1 MQQSE
6 LTRIEIVREKSEAVF
21 PHASGVTSLRVVDTV
36 LRSNTFATK
45 MLSKTKRFGAA
56 TMDFP
61 IKFQLGTAIQSFL
74 GFDALPTSFTD
85 TRVLLKYNPKF
96 VAANVALAGTD
107 ILANNTAAK
116 VLDLT
121 KVEMQ
126 SRAQDLADGLGT
138 MLWSDGTGNGS
149 KDILGLTA
157 LVDDGTSTTTI
168 GGLTRATYTTLNS
181 TRTVAATLSLA
192 TMRTLYNAIADATV
206 APTRAYTDYPTWAL
220 FEQLLQP
227 QEKIF
232 KEVNIVPNY
241 KGYEGFA
248 GLMYAGMEVVPDR
261 KSTSGSLV
269 FLNENFIDFYGLDA
283 DLEAFEGSKKVDVAG
298 KLFTGN
304 MYNEVS
310 NLGFYWTG
318 FIKTTTQFAFNSFIV
333 LAGNLCTDNPR
344 RHGKLVSI
352 AGV

>member
-1 MQQSE
+1 MAFDNVVDTITLE
-6 LTRIEIVREKSEAVF
+6 EIV
-21 PHASGVTSLRVVDTV
+21 PRVVDTV

-61 IKFQLGTAIQSFL
+61 IKYQLGTAIQSFL
-74 GFDALPTSFTD
+74 GFDSLPTSFTD
-85 TRVLLKYNPKF
+85 TRVLLKYNPRF

-121 KVEMQ
+121 QVEMS

-138 MLWSDGTGNGS
+138 MLWSDGTGNAN
-149 KDILGLTA
+149 KDFLGLA
-157 LVDDGTSTTTI
+157 AIVDNGNSVATI
-168 GGLTRATYTTLNS
+168 GGLSRATYTTLQS
-181 TRTVAATLSLA
+181 TVTAAATLSLA

-206 APTRAYTDYPTWAL
+206 APTRAYTDYATWAL

-248 GLMYAGMEVVPDR
+248 GLMYAGMEIVPDR
-261 KSTSGSLV
+261 KATTGALV
-269 FLNENFIDFYGLDA
+269 FLNENFLDFYGLDA
-283 DLEAFEGSKKVDVAG
+283 DLAAFEGSKKVNVAS
-298 KLFTGN
+298 KLFAGN
-304 MYNEVS
+304 QYNETS

-318 FIKTTTQFAFNSFIV
+318 FIKTTTQFAFNSFIIS
-333 LAGNLCTDNPR
+333 AGNLCTDNPR
-344 RHGKLVSI
+344 RHGKLT
-352 AGV
+352 GVTGI

>member
-1 MQQSE
+1 MAFDNVVDT
-6 LTRIEIVREKSEAVF
+6 LTLEQIM
-21 PHASGVTSLRVVDTV
+21 PRVVDTI

-45 MLSKTKRFGAA
+45 MLSKTKRFGSA

-61 IKFQLGTAIQSFL
+61 IKYQVGTAIQSFL

-85 TRVLLKYNPKF
+85 TRVLMKYNPKF

-107 ILANNTAAK
+107 LIANNTAAK

-138 MLWSDGTGNGS
+138 MMWGDGTGNAS
-149 KDILGLTA
+149 KDILGLKA
-157 LVDDGTSTTTI
+157 IVDDGTDAASI
-168 GGLTRATYTTLNS
+168 GGLARATYTTLS
-181 TRTVAATLSLA
+181 GTRTSSATLSLA
-192 TMRTLYNAIADATV
+192 TMRTMYNAIADATI
-206 APTRAYTDYPTWAL
+206 APSRIYTDYPTWAL
-220 FEQLLQP
+220 YEQLLQP

-248 GLMYAGMEVVPDR
+248 GLMYAGMEIVPDR
-261 KSTSGSLV
+261 KATTGV
-269 FLNENFIDFYGLDA
+269 MMFLNENYLDFYGLDA
-283 DLEAFEGSKKVDVAG
+283 DLAQFEGSRKVDVAG

-318 FIKTTTQFAFNSFIV
+318 FIKTQNQFAFNSFII

-344 RHGKLVSI
+344 RHGKLI
-352 AGV
+352 NITGI

>member
-1 MQQSE
+1 M
-6 LTRIEIVREKSEAVF
+6 
-21 PHASGVTSLRVVDTV
+21 
-36 LRSNTFATK
+36 
-45 MLSKTKRFGAA
+45 
-56 TMDFP
+56 
-61 IKFQLGTAIQSFL
+61 
-74 GFDALPTSFTD
+74 GFDSLPTSFTD

-138 MLWSDGTGNGS
+138 MLWSDGTGNSS
-149 KDILGLTA
+149 KDVLGLA
-157 LVDDGTSTTTI
+157 AIVDDGTSVSTI
-168 GGLTRATYTTLNS
+168 GGLSRSTYTTLNS
-181 TRTVAATLSLA
+181 TKTAASALSLS
-192 TMRTLYNAIADATV
+192 TMRTMYNNIADASV
-206 APTRAYTDYPTWAL
+206 VPTRIYTDYPSWAL
-220 FEQLLQP
+220 YEQLLQP
-227 QEKIF
+227 QEKIY

-241 KGYEGFA
+241 KGYEGFG

-261 KSTSGSLV
+261 KATSGV
-269 FLNENFIDFYGLDA
+269 MAFLNENYLDFYGLDA
-283 DLEAFEGSKKVDVAG
+283 DLDAFEGSKKVDVAG

-318 FIKTTTQFAFNSFIV
+318 FIKVNTQMAFNSFIV

-344 RHGKLVSI
+344 RHGKLTGI
-352 AGV
+352 TTT

>member
-1 MQQSE
+1 MAFNNVVDTITLE
-6 LTRIEIVREKSEAVF
+6 EIV
-21 PHASGVTSLRVVDTV
+21 PRVVDTV
-36 LRSNTFATK
+36 LRANTFATK

-61 IKFQLGTAIQSFL
+61 IKYQIGTAIQSFL
-74 GFDALPTSFTD
+74 GFDSLPTSFTD
-85 TRVLLKYNPKF
+85 TRILMKYNPKF
-96 VAANVALAGTD
+96 VTANVALAGTD
-107 ILANNTAAK
+107 ILSNNTAAK

-138 MLWSDGTGNGS
+138 MLWADGTGNSS
-149 KDILGLTA
+149 KDMLGLA
-157 LVDDGTSTTTI
+157 AVVDDGTSVATI
-168 GGLTRATYTTLNS
+168 GGLARSTYTTLKG
-181 TRTVAATLSLA
+181 TVTSSATLSLS
-192 TMRTLYNAIADATV
+192 TMRTLYNTIADATV

-248 GLMYAGMEVVPDR
+248 GLMYAGMEIVPDR
-261 KSTSGSLV
+261 KATAGNLV
-269 FLNENFIDFYGLDA
+269 YLNENYLDFYGLDA
-283 DLEAFEGSKKVDVAG
+283 DLEAFEGSKKVDVAS
-298 KLFTGN
+298 KLFAGN
-304 MYNEVS
+304 QYNEVS

-318 FIKTTTQFAFNSFIV
+318 FIKTNNQFAFNSFII
-333 LAGNLCTDNPR
+333 LAGNLITDNPR
-344 RHGKLVSI
+344 RHGKLTGI
-352 AGV
+352 TGI

>member
-1 MQQSE
+1 MAFNNTVDT
-6 LTRIEIVREKSEAVF
+6 LTLEEIV
-21 PHASGVTSLRVVDTV
+21 PRVVDTV
-36 LRSNTFATK
+36 LRGNTFTTK

-56 TMDFP
+56 TMNFP
-61 IKFQLGTAIQSFL
+61 IKYQIGTAIQSFL
-74 GFDALPTSFTD
+74 GMDALPTSFTD

-107 ILANNTAAK
+107 LLANNTAAK

-121 KVEMQ
+121 EVEMK
-126 SRAQDLADGLGT
+126 SRAQDLADGIGT
-138 MLWSDGTGNGS
+138 QLWADGTGNAG
-149 KDILGLTA
+149 KDLLGLA
-157 LVDDGTSTTTI
+157 AIVDDGNSVATI
-168 GGLTRATYTTLNS
+168 GGLSRSTYTTLDS
-181 TRTVAATLSLA
+181 TVTTAATLSLA

-206 APTRAYTDYPTWAL
+206 APSRAYTDYPTWSL

-227 QEKIF
+227 QEKIY

-241 KGYEGFA
+241 KGYEGFS

-261 KSTSGSLV
+261 KATTGV
-269 FLNENFIDFYGLDA
+269 MMFLNENYIDFYGLDA
-283 DLEAFEGSKKVDVAG
+283 DLAAFEGSKKVSVSS

-304 MYNEVS
+304 QYNEVD

-318 FIKTTTQFAFNSFIV
+318 FIKTNTQFAFNSFII

-344 RHGKLVSI
+344 RHGKLKSI
-352 AGV
+352 TGI

>member
-1 MQQSE
+1 MAFDNVVDT
-6 LTRIEIVREKSEAVF
+6 LTLEEIM
-21 PHASGVTSLRVVDTV
+21 PRVVDTV

-45 MLSKTKRFGAA
+45 MLSKTKKFGAA

-61 IKFQLGTAIQSFL
+61 IKYQVGTAIQSFL
-74 GFDALPTSFTD
+74 GFDQLPTSFTD

-107 ILANNTAAK
+107 LIANNTAAK

-138 MLWSDGTGNGS
+138 MMWADGTGNSS
-149 KDILGLTA
+149 KDILGLA
-157 LVDDGTSTTTI
+157 AIVDDATSVSTI
-168 GGLTRATYTTLNS
+168 GGLSRSTYTTLKS
-181 TRTVAATLSLA
+181 TVTAASTLSLA
-192 TMRTLYNAIADATV
+192 TMRTLYNNIADATI
-206 APTRAYTDYPTWAL
+206 APSRTYTDYPSWAL
-220 FEQLLQP
+220 YEQLLQP
-227 QEKIF
+227 QEKIY

-241 KGYEGFA
+241 KGYEGFS
-248 GLMYAGMEVVPDR
+248 GLMYAAMEIVPDR
-261 KSTSGSLV
+261 KATTGV
-269 FLNENFIDFYGLDA
+269 MVMLNENFIDFYGLDA
-283 DLEAFEGSKKVDVAG
+283 DLAQFEGSRKVDVAG

-304 MYNEVS
+304 QYNEVS

-318 FIKTTTQFAFNSFIV
+318 FIKTNNQFAFNSFII

-344 RHGKLVSI
+344 RHGKLTGI

>member
-1 MQQSE
+1 MAFDNVVDTITLE
-6 LTRIEIVREKSEAVF
+6 EIV
-21 PHASGVTSLRVVDTV
+21 PRVVDTV
-36 LRSNTFATK
+36 LRANTFATK

-61 IKFQLGTAIQSFL
+61 IKYQVGTAIQSFL

-85 TRVLLKYNPKF
+85 TRVLMKYNPRF

-138 MLWSDGTGNGS
+138 MLWSDGTGNS
-149 KDILGLTA
+149 NKDFLGLGA
-157 LVDDGTSTTTI
+157 IVDNGNSVASI
-168 GGLTRATYTTLNS
+168 GGLSRSTYTTLQS
-181 TRTVAATLSLA
+181 TVTAASTLSLA

-206 APTRAYTDYPTWAL
+206 APTRGYTDYPTWAL
-220 FEQLLQP
+220 YEQLLQP

-248 GLMYAGMEVVPDR
+248 GLMYAGMEIVPDR
-261 KSTSGSLV
+261 KATSGVLV
-269 FLNENFIDFYGLDA
+269 FLNENYLDFYGLDA
-283 DLEAFEGSKKVDVAG
+283 DLAAFEGSKKVDVAG

-304 MYNEVS
+304 QYNETS

-333 LAGNLCTDNPR
+333 SAGNLCTDNPR
-344 RHGKLVSI
+344 RHGKLTGVSGI
-352 AGV
+352 

>member
-1 MQQSE
+1 MAFDNVVDT
-6 LTRIEIVREKSEAVF
+6 LTLEEIV
-21 PHASGVTSLRVVDTV
+21 PRVVDTV

-61 IKFQLGTAIQSFL
+61 IKYQIGTAIQSFL
-74 GFDALPTSFTD
+74 GFDTLPTSFTD
-85 TRVLLKYNPKF
+85 TRVLLKYNPRF

-138 MLWSDGTGNGS
+138 MLWGDGTGNSS
-149 KDILGLTA
+149 KDFLGLAA
-157 LVDDGTSTTTI
+157 LVDDGTSVATI
-168 GGLTRATYTTLNS
+168 GGLSRSTYTTLKG
-181 TRTVAATLSLA
+181 TVTSSATLSLV
-192 TMRTLYNAIADATV
+192 TMRTLYNAIADATI
-206 APTRAYTDYPTWAL
+206 APTRSYTDYPTWAL
-220 FEQLLQP
+220 YEQLLQP

-248 GLMYAGMEVVPDR
+248 GLMYAGMEIVPDR
-261 KSTSGSLV
+261 KATTGVMV
-269 FLNENFIDFYGLDA
+269 FLNENYMDFYGLDA
-283 DLEAFEGSKKVDVAG
+283 DLAAFEGSKKVDVAG
-298 KLFTGN
+298 KLFAGN
-304 MYNEVS
+304 QYNETS

-333 LAGNLCTDNPR
+333 IAGNLVTDNPR
-344 RHGKLVSI
+344 RHGKLTGI
-352 AGV
+352 TGI

>member
-1 MQQSE
+1 MAFNNVVDTITLE
-6 LTRIEIVREKSEAVF
+6 EIV
-21 PHASGVTSLRVVDTV
+21 PRVVDTV

-61 IKFQLGTAIQSFL
+61 IKYQVGTAIQSFL

-85 TRVLLKYNPKF
+85 TRVQMKYNPKF

-126 SRAQDLADGLGT
+126 SRAQDLADGLGN
-138 MLWSDGTGNGS
+138 MMWADGTGNAG
-149 KDILGLTA
+149 KDILGLA
-157 LVDDGTSTTTI
+157 AIVDDGSSVATI
-168 GGLTRATYTTLNS
+168 GTLARATYTTLKS
-181 TRTVAATLSLA
+181 TVTAASTLSLA
-192 TMRTLYNAIADATV
+192 TMRTMWNAIADATI
-206 APTRAYTDYPTWAL
+206 APTRAYTDYPSWAL
-220 FEQLLQP
+220 YERLLQP
-227 QEKIF
+227 QEKIY

-261 KSTSGSLV
+261 KATSGV
-269 FLNENFIDFYGLDA
+269 MAFLNENFLDFYGLDA

-304 MYNEVS
+304 QYNEVG

-318 FIKTTTQFAFNSFIV
+318 FIKVNTQFAFNSFIV

-344 RHGKLVSI
+344 RHGKLTGI
-352 AGV
+352 TTI

>member
-1 MQQSE
+1 MAFDNVVDT
-6 LTRIEIVREKSEAVF
+6 LTLEEIV
-21 PHASGVTSLRVVDTV
+21 PRVVDTV
-36 LRSNTFATK
+36 LRANTFATK

-61 IKFQLGTAIQSFL
+61 IKYQVGTAVQSFL

-85 TRVLLKYNPKF
+85 TRVLMKYNPRF

-121 KVEMQ
+121 RVEMQ
-126 SRAQDLADGLGT
+126 SRAQDLADGIGT
-138 MLWSDGTGNGS
+138 MLWSDGTGNNN
-149 KDILGLTA
+149 KDFLGLGA
-157 LVDDGTSTTTI
+157 IVDNGNSVSTI
-168 GGLTRATYTTLNS
+168 GGLSRSTYTTLQS
-181 TRTVAATLSLA
+181 TVTAAATLSLS
-192 TMRTLYNAIADATV
+192 TMRTLVNAISDATV
-206 APTRAYTDYPTWAL
+206 VPTRSYTDYASWAL
-220 FEQLLQP
+220 YEQLLQP

-248 GLMYAGMEVVPDR
+248 GLMYAGMEIVPDR
-261 KSTSGSLV
+261 KATSGV
-269 FLNENFIDFYGLDA
+269 MMFLNENYLDFYGLDA

-304 MYNEVS
+304 SYNEVA

-318 FIKTTTQFAFNSFIV
+318 FIKVNTQFAFNSFIV

-344 RHGKLVSI
+344 RHGKLTGI

>member
-1 MQQSE
+1 MAFDNVVDT
-6 LTRIEIVREKSEAVF
+6 LTLEEIV
-21 PHASGVTSLRVVDTV
+21 PRVVDTV

-61 IKFQLGTAIQSFL
+61 IKYQLGTAIQSFL
-74 GFDALPTSFTD
+74 GFDQLPTSFTD
-85 TRVLLKYNPKF
+85 TRVLMKYNPKF
-96 VAANVALAGTD
+96 VTANVALAGTD

-138 MLWSDGTGNGS
+138 MLWGDGTGNNS
-149 KDILGLTA
+149 KDFLGLA
-157 LVDDGTSTTTI
+157 AIVDNGNTVSTI
-168 GGLTRATYTTLNS
+168 GGLSRTTYTTLQG
-181 TRTVAATLSLA
+181 TVTAAVTLSLS
-192 TMRTLYNAIADATV
+192 TMRTLYNAIADATI

-220 FEQLLQP
+220 YEQLLQP

-248 GLMYAGMEVVPDR
+248 GLMYAGMEIVPDR
-261 KSTSGSLV
+261 KATAGNLV
-269 FLNENFIDFYGLDA
+269 YLNENYLDFYGLDA
-283 DLEAFEGSKKVDVAG
+283 DLEAFEGSRKVDVAG
-298 KLFTGN
+298 KLFAGN
-304 MYNEVS
+304 QYNEVS

-318 FIKTTTQFAFNSFIV
+318 FIKVNNQFAFNSFIII
-333 LAGNLCTDNPR
+333 AGNLITDNPR
-344 RHGKLVSI
+344 RHGKLTGI
-352 AGV
+352 TGI